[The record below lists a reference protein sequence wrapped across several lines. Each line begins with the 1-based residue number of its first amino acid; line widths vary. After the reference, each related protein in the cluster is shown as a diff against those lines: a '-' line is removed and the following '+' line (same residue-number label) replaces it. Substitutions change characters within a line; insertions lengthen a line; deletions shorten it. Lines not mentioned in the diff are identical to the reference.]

1 MEKSIHIENEEALSG
16 IAAKVAPLLRAGDV
30 LCLKGGLGAGK
41 TAFARALIQTL
52 AGALEEVP
60 SPTFTLVQVY
70 DAIQPEVWHFDLY
83 RLESEKSNAEKD
95 ILELGWEEARR
106 HAVALVEWPERLGS
120 LLPRDRLEILISID
134 PANEKAR
141 RMTFVPFGRWQQRAL
156 F

>member
-1 MEKSIHIENEEALSG
+1 MEKSIHIENEQALSG
-16 IAAKVAPLLRAGDV
+16 IAGKLAPLLRAGDV

-41 TAFARALIQTL
+41 TAFARALIQSF
-52 AGALEEVP
+52 AGTAEEVP

-70 DAIQPEVWHFDLY
+70 DAFSPEVWHFDLY
-83 RLESEKSNAEKD
+83 RMESENSDLEKD

-106 HAVALVEWPERLGS
+106 HAVVLVEWPERLGS

-134 PANEKAR
+134 PAKETAR
-141 RMTFVPFGRWQQRAL
+141 RMTFVPFGQWQQRPL